1 MMNNG
6 FSGIVTVFHEFLL
19 PEEGIPA
26 GYAALIDAFKLP
38 APFPH
43 TKMAIGLKHRIVKK
57 MGWHLLT
64 PRHQPK
70 QTLRGHLE
78 FALKYE
84 GVDLCVLKKLFEVI
98 NRQEIEAIIQESITG
113 AYSRRIWFLYEWLM
127 GSLLEVPN
135 IRRGNYVLVVDP
147 KQQLTVAGVN
157 SKRHRVVNN
166 LPGTPEFCPL
176 ITRTEEIDR
185 YLSVDLKTRALQA
198 SSDIP
203 KDVISRAAAFLL
215 LKDSQAS
222 FTIENESPPHDRIM
236 RWGSTIRDAGKKP
249 LSRDELIRLQHIVIG
264 QSPFVKLGFRN
275 EGGFVGEH
283 DRDSGLP
290 IVEHISA
297 KSDDIDSLIKGL
309 IEYDKKAA
317 QDIDPI
323 AAAASIAFGFVNIH
337 PFSDGNGRI
346 HRYLIHHI
354 LAERG
359 YNPPGM
365 IFPVSSAML
374 RRIDEYA
381 SVLRSYSQSILPFI
395 TWEPT
400 DDHNVRVLNDT
411 ADYYRYFDATYYA
424 EFLFSCVKE
433 TIEHDLPRESQFL
446 MKYDQFRNMVQN
458 YIEIPDRIVFL
469 LYSFLSQNN
478 GRLSKR
484 ARERE
489 FSDVT
494 EADINHFEKLYN
506 QLFGQDDSPS

>member
-1 MMNNG
+1 MGN
-6 FSGIVTVFHEFLL
+6 LL
-19 PEEGIPA
+19 
-26 GYAALIDAFKLP
+26 D
-38 APFPH
+38 
-43 TKMAIGLKHRIVKK
+43 
-57 MGWHLLT
+57 
-64 PRHQPK
+64 
-70 QTLRGHLE
+70 
-78 FALKYE
+78 
-84 GVDLCVLKKLFEVI
+84 
-98 NRQEIEAIIQESITG
+98 
-113 AYSRRIWFLYEWLM
+113 
-127 GSLLEVPN
+127 VPN
-135 IRRGNYVLVVDP
+135 VKRGNYVLVVDP
-147 KQQLTVAGVN
+147 SQQLTVAGEN

-185 YLSVDLKTRALQA
+185 YLAVDLKTRALQV

-203 KDVISRAAAFLL
+203 KDVVSRAAAFLL

-236 RWGSTIRDAGKKP
+236 RWGSAIQNAGKKP

-264 QSPFVKLGFRN
+264 QSPLVKLGFRN
-275 EGGFVGEH
+275 EGGFIGEH
-283 DRDSGLP
+283 DRDSGIP
-290 IVEHISA
+290 IAEHISA
-297 KSDDIDSLIKGL
+297 KSEDIDSLIAGL

-317 QDIDPI
+317 QDLDPI

-433 TIEHDLPRESQFL
+433 TIEHDLPSESQFL
-446 MKYDQFRNMVQN
+446 MKYDQFRKMVQN
-458 YIEIPDRIVFL
+458 YIEIPDRIVFI

-484 ARERE
+484 ARKRE
-489 FSDVT
+489 FADVS

-506 QLFGQDDSPS
+506 QLFGHNDFSPRL